1 MEEDLSVINTNTKI
15 EKIKNL
21 LIDNKKLFISLI
33 VLLILALISFF
44 GFKEYQKNQKVKIS
58 DYYNSIIIKYS
69 LETRNQTANNL
80 IEVINKKDSTYSP
93 LALYFIIDNKLIS
106 DDKKINDLF
115 DMIIN
120 KTSLEK
126 EIKNLI
132 IYKKALYFAD
142 KINENEL
149 LAILNPVINSD
160 SVWKSHSLYL
170 MAEFFYSKNQK
181 QKSKEFFNQ
190 ILQLKDANID
200 ILKET
205 QKRLNRDL
213 SD

>member
-1 MEEDLSVINTNTKI
+1 
-15 EKIKNL
+15 
-21 LIDNKKLFISLI
+21 
-33 VLLILALISFF
+33 
-44 GFKEYQKNQKVKIS
+44 
-58 DYYNSIIIKYS
+58 
-69 LETRNQTANNL
+69 
-80 IEVINKKDSTYSP
+80 
-93 LALYFIIDNKLIS
+93 
-106 DDKKINDLF
+106 
-115 DMIIN
+115 MIIN

-142 KINENEL
+142 KVNENEL

-160 SVWKSHSLYL
+160 SVWRSHSLYL

-181 QKSKEFFNQ
+181 QKSKDFFNQ

>member
-21 LIDNKKLFISLI
+21 FIDNKKLLISLI
-33 VLLILALISFF
+33 VLLILILISFF
-44 GFKEYQKNQKVKIS
+44 GFKEYQKNQKVKVS
-58 DYYNSIIIKYS
+58 DYYNSTIIKYS
-69 LETRNQTANNL
+69 PETRNQTANNL

-115 DMIIN
+115 DLIIN

-132 IYKKALYFAD
+132 IYKKALFNAD
-142 KINENEL
+142 RVNENEL

-160 SVWKSHSLYL
+160 SVWRSHSLYL
-170 MAEFFYSKNQK
+170 IAEFFYSKNQK
-181 QKSKEFFNQ
+181 QKSKDFFNK
-190 ILQLKDANID
+190 ILLLKDANID

>member
-33 VLLILALISFF
+33 VLLILVLISFF
-44 GFKEYQKNQKVKIS
+44 GFKEYQKNQKVKVS

-69 LETRNQTANNL
+69 PETRNQTANYL

-132 IYKKALYFAD
+132 IYKKALYFSD
-142 KINENEL
+142 KFPENKL
-149 LAILNPVINSD
+149 LEILNPVLNSE
-160 SVWKSHSLYL
+160 SIWEQHALFL
-170 MAEFFYSKNQK
+170 MGDFYFNKK
-181 QKSKEFFNQ
+181 QLNKSKEFFKKITELDNVNNK
-190 ILQLKDANID
+190 LKIEA
-200 ILKET
+200 E
-205 QKRLNRDL
+205 KRLNRDF
-213 SD
+213 SE

>member
-44 GFKEYQKNQKVKIS
+44 GFKEYQKNQKVKVS

-69 LETRNQTANNL
+69 SETRNQTANNL

>member
-33 VLLILALISFF
+33 VLLILVLISFF
-44 GFKEYQKNQKVKIS
+44 GFKEYQKNQKVKVS

-69 LETRNQTANNL
+69 SETRNQTANNL

-160 SVWKSHSLYL
+160 SVWRSHSLYL

-181 QKSKEFFNQ
+181 QKSKDFFNQ
-190 ILQLKDANID
+190 ILQIKDANID

>member
-33 VLLILALISFF
+33 VLFILVLISFF
-44 GFKEYQKNQKVKIS
+44 GFKEYQKNQKVKVS

-69 LETRNQTANNL
+69 SETRNQTANNL

-106 DDKKINDLF
+106 DEKKINDLF

-160 SVWKSHSLYL
+160 SVWRSHSLYL

-181 QKSKEFFNQ
+181 QKSKDFFNQ